1 VVRVLRYARRETRGA
16 QFSCVRC
23 DMASDLRQMP
33 TVYSPMRLLRIP
45 EPFDHRDFVFDRR
58 SMDFERWHTCAGIT
72 ASSCRATDG

>member
-1 VVRVLRYARRETRGA
+1 
-16 QFSCVRC
+16 
-23 DMASDLRQMP
+23 
-33 TVYSPMRLLRIP
+33 MRLLRIP